1 MFLDS
6 RFTAERVG
14 CERLHSHDYSVV
26 AAVVGGAIDMRI
38 GEEFVSLK
46 KDAIGFIPLG
56 VTHQTLA
63 VSHEFSG
70 VYVLS
75 LSCSFR
81 LPSGNKLTK
90 GHIVEDQKSH
100 KQFIEWIR
108 CEHNLARRGEI
119 SGVDTAL
126 QVFARCGVH
135 PILLSNDTVKA
146 PSHWVPLRIKTLID
160 NGADFHSCFQHISEQ
175 IPFSKEHCNR
185 MFKKYYGTTI
195 QAYSLNIRADRARSL
210 LKKGMPISDVAVEAG
225 FYDQSQLCKVFRSV
239 FQLTPAEYQRQTRS
253 KS

>member
-1 MFLDS
+1 MILDS
-6 RFTAERVG
+6 RFSTESVG

-63 VSHEFSG
+63 ISHEFSG

-75 LSCSFR
+75 LSCSFH
-81 LPSGNKLTK
+81 LSSGNMLAK
-90 GHIVEDQKSH
+90 GLIVDDQKLH
-100 KQFIEWIR
+100 KQFIKWIR
-108 CEHNLARRGEI
+108 CEHDLARREEI
-119 SGVDTAL
+119 SGIETAL
-126 QVFARCGVH
+126 QIFSRCGVH
-135 PILLSNDTVKA
+135 PISLSNYTAKG

-160 NGADFHSCFQHISEQ
+160 NGADFNSCFRYISEQ

-185 MFKKYYGTTI
+185 MFKKYYGITI

-210 LKKGMPISDVAVEAG
+210 LKKGLPISDVAVEAG
-225 FYDQSQLCKVFRSV
+225 FYDQSQLCKIFKSV
-239 FQLTPAEYQRQTRS
+239 FQLTPAEYQRQTRF